1 MTERTFRP
9 YDPDQLLVL
18 PPSLRDWLPA
28 DHLAYCVA
36 DLVEQLDLQPIL
48 QSKGGVTRGNA
59 PNDPRMLVR
68 VLLYAY
74 AVGVRASRQIARR
87 LQEDVA
93 FRIKGRNIVANE
105 QEYLYP

>member
-18 PPSLRDWLPA
+18 PPSLRDWLPT
-28 DHLAYCVA
+28 DHVAYSVA
-36 DLVEQLDLQPIL
+36 DLVEEMDMQPIL
-48 QSKGGVTRGNA
+48 QSDGGVTRGNA
-59 PNDPRMLVR
+59 PYDPRMLVR
-68 VLLYAY
+68 VLLSAY
-74 AVGVRASRQIARR
+74 AVGVRALRQIARR

-93 FRIKGRNIVANE
+93 FRIKGRNSGANE